1 MSRKHYIQF
10 AIMFKEQLEDNPCSG
25 DSVTNWEHTIRG
37 IIISTIQETMRIFK
51 SDNPRFNS
59 EKFWNACGLEDY
71 YKNN

>member
-10 AIMFKEQLEDNPCSG
+10 AIIFKEQLEDNPNSRE
-25 DSVTNWEHTIRG
+25 T
-37 IIISTIQETMRIFK
+37 IISIIQESMMVFRL
-51 SDNPRFNS
+51 DNPRFDS